1 MFAFAPKSSLV
12 DEITEIRIT
21 HLKPLQSITLEAKLV
36 GDKGELFESYAH
48 YVADKGGNVDVG
60 HDLSIGGSY
69 SGVEPMGLI
78 WSMKQ
83 APGQRKGI
91 RLMKSDVTVPYDI
104 IVNCFDGHVIPR
116 ETSLPPFSSGTFR
129 KSYMADGVRRVS
141 VRKGRIRGTLFLP
154 PGDGPFPGNCE
165 MTFSIQLV
173 TNCTS
178 RFQNRPWPPPPAQIS
193 GHLTFLKIVLQ
204 VVIFFL
210 KWATHHG
217 KRTFKT
223 RTIGIARF
231 NLLSKDLNYKVEGK
245 RYCWFSHDV
254 TKMQTKKLSILPR
267 FYFHDALEQLKTN
280 FPTNFRFKRILGF
293 VIEYA

>member
-12 DEITEIRIT
+12 DEITEIHIT

-129 KSYMADGVRRVS
+129 KSYMADGVKRVS

-165 MTFSIQLV
+165 MTFSIQLAPV
-173 TNCTS
+173 VQTLDSAIHRIKIYPVDNAIGLPNTYRLDS
-178 RFQNRPWPPPPAQIS
+178 DLS
-193 GHLTFLKIVLQ
+193 GGYRYPTF
-204 VVIFFL
+204 
-210 KWATHHG
+210 
-217 KRTFKT
+217 
-223 RTIGIARF
+223 
-231 NLLSKDLNYKVEGK
+231 
-245 RYCWFSHDV
+245 
-254 TKMQTKKLSILPR
+254 
-267 FYFHDALEQLKTN
+267 EQ
-280 FPTNFRFKRILGF
+280 PGPGD
-293 VIEYA
+293 